1 MNILQHR
8 SASVNRPLPSIEE
21 FLRFN
26 PLPPALAHLEAI
38 IRGLPDLEFLIGTV
52 AICEHAGFNDD
63 QIADALRQVAAAVE
77 QPAQR
82 CACCLAWRQN
92 SEALAH
98 IRCGV
103 FSVLAICPVCVRLI
117 ESNRMT
123 PAMERNFRD
132 YAIGG
137 E

>member
-1 MNILQHR
+1 MTIIQHR
-8 SASVNRPLPSIEE
+8 GASVNRPLPSIDE

-26 PLPPALAHLEAI
+26 PLPPALAHLEST

-52 AICEHAGFNDD
+52 AICEHAGFDDD

-82 CACCLAWRQN
+82 CACCLAWRRG
-92 SEALAH
+92 SEAFAH
-98 IRCGV
+98 IRGGV
-103 FSVLAICPVCVRLI
+103 FSVLAICPTCVRLI
-117 ESNRMT
+117 ESNRIT
-123 PAMERNFRD
+123 AAMERNFRD

-137 E
+137 H